1 MMKHVQLSPFRGR
14 ADTVSLSST
23 TSYGSLSPEPL
34 GSRSSSY
41 SSLNEPSQLQSTIK
55 VYAKCLRPDIEY
67 KTLSIGYQTTC
78 REVVS
83 TLLSK
88 YKMKHRDPKLFY
100 LCMEVTVRKAGVKT
114 QLTLDENARPAVLQ
128 SCHPKGDSK
137 FSLQTVR
144 GGLVKVYDSAL
155 NANSQYKSLLISART
170 TVDDLLTLLL
180 TCSNSNERVEQFSL
194 YEVCTDR
201 EQQRKLHPDDRP
213 LHVQALWAPGFMKCH
228 FLIRRNPDYIPL
240 SRRKC
245 YWINPLP
252 PLQQSR
258 IANYHQSQLSKS
270 QSSLLHN
277 RKIDIPKPI
286 ENNNNNNKKT
296 SAISNNKGNVS
307 SNANSAS
314 VVSNI
319 TNHKSQ
325 VELTKFRNLN
335 NANPS
340 NGSQPPYA
348 DYENYF
354 YI

>member
-1 MMKHVQLSPFRGR
+1 M
-14 ADTVSLSST
+14 SLSST

-41 SSLNEPSQLQSTIK
+41 SSLNEPNQLQSTIK

-88 YKMKHRDPKLFY
+88 YKMKHRDPKLFF

-114 QLTLDENARPAVLQ
+114 QLTLDEDARPAVLQ

-213 LHVQALWAPGFMKCH
+213 LHVQALWAPGVMKCH

-245 YWINPLP
+245 YWINPLLP

-277 RKIDIPKPI
+277 RKIDIIPKPI
-286 ENNNNNNKKT
+286 EINNNNKKPTNIVNNKESTATNANNT
-296 SAISNNKGNVS
+296 SLISNT
-307 SNANSAS
+307 
-314 VVSNI
+314 
-319 TNHKSQ
+319 TNHKSSQ

-335 NANPS
+335 NTKAA
-340 NGSQPPYA
+340 NGSQLPYA